1 MKCPECNSES
11 PADTKFC
18 SNCGAPLQA
27 SDGISPPPTRT
38 LQTPLKELTTGTTF
52 AQRYQI
58 IEELGKGGMG
68 NVYKVLDKHIK
79 EKVALKLL
87 SPEIASDEKTIE
99 RFRNELKFAR
109 KISHRNV
116 CRMYDLGQEE
126 GTHYITMEFVPGEDL
141 KRLIRKVGQLST
153 GKTILIAKQ
162 VCEGLAEAHRLGV
175 VHRDL
180 KPQNIMVDE
189 EGNARIMD
197 FGIARSLKAKGLTG
211 SGVMIGT
218 PEYMSPEQAEI
229 KEVDRR
235 SDIYSLGVILYEML
249 TGKVPFEGETPLS
262 IAMKHKSQ
270 APRDPKEINAHIPEE
285 LSRVILKC
293 MEKDRDKRYQNAEDI
308 LSELKRIEE
317 GIPTTERV
325 LPKRRPLSTKEITV
339 TFKLQKLLI
348 PALVVVALAIIGI
361 IIWRL
366 IPGGK
371 AVPSTPSEKPSLAI
385 MYFKNNTGD
394 ENLDHWRT
402 MIADLFIA
410 DLTQSKYIEVL
421 SGERLFQIL
430 GDLNQLEAKSYSSDI
445 LKQVAAEGGVNHILV
460 GNYAKAGD
468 AIRINVTLQEAFTG
482 KTIGSEGVE
491 GKGEESI
498 FSMVDEL
505 TKKIK
510 INFKLTPEEIASDI
524 DREAGKIT
532 TSSPEAYK
540 YYSEGR
546 KYHLKGEERQSIPL
560 MEKAIEIDPDF
571 AMAYRSLAMSYYN
584 LGFLSERQK
593 YMQKALELSD
603 RISDRERYRIQGDF
617 YYSSEKTYDKA
628 IEAYNKLLELY
639 PEDSIGNTNLGS
651 VYLELEEWDKA
662 IERYEVC
669 RKIKSRF
676 TALYGSLA
684 DAYRAKGMNEKA
696 TEVLEF
702 YLNNVSDDAPI
713 HQELAHDYIH
723 QGKYD
728 LALVEMDKAL
738 TLDPT
743 HYLNF
748 YYRGI
753 IFHYKEDFTQA
764 EEEYLKLLEQ
774 TEPRSRYYAR
784 SGLAFLYLL
793 QGRFEKTKEQI
804 KQGIESIKRLG
815 IKWAESDRHC
825 LLAYTLIKSKN
836 PREALKEST
845 EAWKTALQVENLSL
859 QRWALLLKGYS
870 YLELGSLDNA
880 QKAAAELKEMTEK
893 GINRKAIKYHRFLM
907 GMIELKRENF
917 SIAIGYFKDALSLL
931 PYQHSLLP
939 PQLSDDHALFIE
951 PLAFAYYKTGDLEKA
966 REEYKRIT
974 SLISGRLP
982 YGDIYAKSFYM
993 LGKIYQEKGMK
1004 EKAIEHYQKFLTLWK
1019 DADAG
1024 IREVSEAKK
1033 QLASLGSKPS

>member
-11 PADTKFC
+11 PADTRFC
-18 SNCGAPLQA
+18 SNCGAPLQPSA
-27 SDGISPPPTRT
+27 ETSPPATKT

-68 NVYKVLDKHIK
+68 NVYKVLDKDIK

-99 RFRNELKFAR
+99 RFSNELKFAR

-116 CRMYDLGQEE
+116 CRMYDLGKEE

-141 KRLIRKVGQLST
+141 KRLIRKVGQLSA
-153 GKTILIAKQ
+153 GKTIFIAKQ

-189 EGNARIMD
+189 DGNARIMD

-218 PEYMSPEQAEI
+218 PEYMSPEQAEV
-229 KEVDRR
+229 KEVDLR
-235 SDIYSLGVILYEML
+235 SDIYSLGVILYEMVA
-249 TGKVPFEGETPLS
+249 GQVPFEGETPLS
-262 IAMKHKSQ
+262 IAMKHKNQ
-270 APRDPKEINAHIPEE
+270 VPRDPKEINAHIPEE
-285 LSRVILKC
+285 LSRVILRC
-293 MEKDRDKRYQNAEDI
+293 MEKDREKRYQNVENI
-308 LSELKRIEE
+308 LSDLINIEE

-325 LPKRRPLSTKEITV
+325 LPKRRPLTTKEITV
-339 TFKLQKLLI
+339 TFKLQKLFI
-348 PALVVVALAIIGI
+348 PVLVVVALAIIGT

-366 IPGGK
+366 IPGRE
-371 AVPSTPSEKPSLAI
+371 AVPSAPSGKPSLAI

-410 DLTQSKYIEVL
+410 DLTQSKYINIL

-430 GDLNQLEAKSYSSDI
+430 SDLNQLDAKSYPSDI
-445 LKQVAAEGGVNHILV
+445 LKQVAAQGGVNHILV

-468 AIRINVTLQEAFTG
+468 TIRINVTLQEA
-482 KTIGSEGVE
+482 KTDKILASEGVE

-505 TKKIK
+505 TKQIK
-510 INFKLTPEEIASDI
+510 ANFKLSPEEIADDI
-524 DREAGKIT
+524 DREVGNIT
-532 TSSPEAYK
+532 TTSPEAYK
-540 YYSEGR
+540 YYVEGR
-546 KYHLKGEERQSIPL
+546 KYHIKGEERQSIPL
-560 MEKAIEIDPDF
+560 MEKAISIDPEF
-571 AMAYRSLAMSYYN
+571 AMAYRSLAMSYNN
-584 LGFLSERQK
+584 LGFLSERKK
-593 YMQKALELSD
+593 YIQKALELSN

-639 PEDSIGNTNLGS
+639 PEDSIVNTNLGAL
-651 VYLELEEWDKA
+651 YTDLEEWDKA

-669 RKIKSRF
+669 RKIKDRF
-676 TALYGSLA
+676 TALYGLLA
-684 DAYRAKGMNEKA
+684 EAYRAKGLNEKA
-696 TEVLEF
+696 LEVLEF

-713 HQELAHDYIH
+713 HQEFAHEYLH

-728 LALVEMDKAL
+728 LALAEMDKAL

-753 IFHYKEDFTQA
+753 IFYYKEDFAQA
-764 EEEYLKLLEQ
+764 EEEYFKLLEQ
-774 TEPRSRYYAR
+774 AEPRSGYVGRN
-784 SGLAFLYLL
+784 GLTYLYLL
-793 QGRFEKTKEQI
+793 QGRFEKTKDTL
-804 KQGIESIKRLG
+804 KPGIELLKRLG
-815 IKWAESDRHC
+815 VKWVESEWHSS
-825 LLAYTLIKSKN
+825 LAYIHLKSGN
-836 PREALKEST
+836 PEEALKESS
-845 EAWKTALQVENLSL
+845 EAWKCALEAENLRL
-859 QRWALLLKGYS
+859 QRWALFLKGYT

-880 QKAAAELKEMTEK
+880 QKTADELKEMIEK
-893 GINRKAIKYHRFLM
+893 GMHRKAIKYHRFLM
-907 GMIELKRENF
+907 GMIELKKENF
-917 SIAIGYFKDALSLL
+917 SKAIGYFKDALSLL
-931 PYQHSLLP
+931 PSQHSLLP
-939 PQLSDDHALFIE
+939 AQLSDDHALFIE

-966 REEYKRIT
+966 QEEYERIT

-993 LGKIYQEKGMK
+993 LGRIYQEKRL
-1004 EKAIEHYQKFLTLWK
+1004 KAKAVEHYEKFLALWK
-1019 DADAG
+1019 DADPG

-1033 QLASLGSKPS
+1033 QLASLGSQ